1 MLWAGEPLKKLFA
14 PNQRV
19 PRFVGLLA
27 TKEVGDDLK
36 LKLQRGD
43 WKEYKGCGRGR
54 MRVVSTESI
63 LRWAK
68 KLRLWLCLHYT
79 G

>member
-14 PNQRV
+14 PNQGV

-27 TKEVGDDLK
+27 TKEVRDDLR
-36 LKLQRGD
+36 LKLRQGD
-43 WKEYKGCGRGR
+43 WTEYKGCGRGR
-54 MRVVSTESI
+54 MPVVSTESI

-68 KLRLWLCLHYT
+68 KLRL
-79 G
+79 